1 MSNLKGHHEHT
12 GKRYRV
18 LFNGTYVADSINT
31 HYVWEHNYYPYAY
44 FPVKDVQTKYLSEA
58 DQKKDAPEAVNG
70 FAKSKV
76 LKLTVGN
83 KSTDAV
89 TQVLEGPLKGY
100 VRFQFDAVDAWFEED
115 TPIYVH
121 PKDPYKRVDVLPS
134 TRHIQVKISDTLVAE
149 TNAPTLLFETLLP
162 TRYYM
167 PKTAFKWEYIEES
180 NTITKCPYKGEANYY
195 SVNINGKKHEDV
207 IWWYKYPASESLGII
222 GLASFYNS
230 KVDIYIDGVKEQK
243 A

>member
-1 MSNLKGHHEHT
+1 MADLKGQHQT
-12 GKRYRV
+12 QGKRIRV
-18 LFNGTYVADSINT
+18 LFNGAYIADSIAT
-31 HYVWEHNYYPYAY
+31 ELVWEHKWYPHVYI
-44 FPVKDVQTKYLSEA
+44 PSKDVQTKYLSEP
-58 DQKKDAPEAVNG
+58 DQQKDAPPAVNE

-76 LKLTVGN
+76 LKLTVDG
-83 KSTDAV
+83 KSTDQV
-89 TQVLEGPLKGY
+89 TQVVEGPLKDY
-100 VRFQFDAVDAWFEED
+100 IRFQFDAMDTWFEED

-134 TRHIQVKISDTLVAE
+134 TRHIEVKIDGVTVADTHV
-149 TNAPTLLFETLLP
+149 PTLLFETLLP
-162 TRYYM
+162 TRYYI
-167 PKTAFKWEYIEES
+167 PKTALKWEYVEES

-195 SVNINGKKHEDV
+195 SVNVNGKKHEDV

-222 GLASFYNS
+222 GLACFYNS